1 MQVNLLNFAKKN
13 IFMSELSFNESTEL
27 ALQQWR
33 EKEKK
38 ALELSKIVGELR
50 FDRSIELLLFRRDL
64 YDVRP
69 TEIINYHLFAK
80 NYVDTDLS
88 IDLTLGIAKAIQS
101 NIHIGASRIDIGK
114 LASECTSQGIDLNQ
128 FVAQKLGNA
137 PLDTD
142 HTIAHR
148 DVVLYGFGRI
158 GRLVARR
165 IISSTGR
172 GEQLRLKAIVIRPSM
187 KVRLEEV
194 NKRMALMEI
203 DSIHGAFPGTVQV
216 LEDGDIVEINGNK
229 IHMIFANDPSEINYE
244 NYGIKDAILIDNT
257 GMWDTKEKLSAHLRP
272 GIKKVILTAP
282 GKDIPNIVVGANH
295 QQIDFENETVVC
307 AASCTTNAIVPV
319 IQTMDNE
326 FGIEKG
332 HIETVHAYT
341 SDQNLLD
348 NFHKKPRRGRGAPI
362 NMVITSTGA
371 ASAVA
376 KVLPNLKGK
385 LTGNAVRVPVPN
397 VSLAILNLTLEKPS
411 TREEILAKLRHA
423 CLHGD
428 LVEQMQ
434 YSTNE
439 EYVSSNAVGTTV
451 ASVIDVPST
460 ILSNDG
466 KTVTLYAW
474 YDNEYGYTCQ
484 VVRLAKHVAQVRR
497 YAYY

>member
-1 MQVNLLNFAKKN
+1 MNG
-13 IFMSELSFNESTEL
+13 MSYNESTEL
-27 ALQQWR
+27 ALQEWR

-50 FDRSIELLLFRRDL
+50 FDRSIELVLFRRDL

-69 TEIINYHLFAK
+69 SEIIHYHLFAK
-80 NYVDTDLS
+80 NYINTELS
-88 IDLTLGIAKAIQS
+88 INLTLQIAKAIFD
-101 NIHIGASRIDIGK
+101 NKTIGSSRIDIGK
-114 LASECTSQGIDLNQ
+114 LASEYQTSDGDLYE
-128 FVAQKLGNA
+128 FVSNKLSLSK
-137 PLDTD
+137 LDPEQTY
-142 HTIAHR
+142 THR

-172 GEQLRLKAIVIRPSM
+172 GEQLRLKAIVLRSSM

-194 NKRMALMEI
+194 NKRMALLEI

-216 LEDGDIVEINGNK
+216 LEEGNIVEINGNK
-229 IHMIFANDPSEINYE
+229 IHMIFAGDPSEINYE
-244 NYGIKDAILIDNT
+244 DYGIKDAILIDNT

-272 GIKKVILTAP
+272 GIQKVILTAP

-295 QQIDFENETVVC
+295 QTIDFESETVVC

-319 IQTMDNE
+319 IQTIDNE

-397 VSLAILNLTLEKPS
+397 VSLAILNLTLAKIS
-411 TREEILAKLRHA
+411 TREEILEKLRHA

-434 YSTNE
+434 YSTND

-466 KTVTLYAW
+466 RTVTLYAW

-497 YAYY
+497 FSYY

>member
-1 MQVNLLNFAKKN
+1 MG
-13 IFMSELSFNESTEL
+13 ELTYNESVEL
-27 ALQQWR
+27 ALQAWR
-33 EKEKK
+33 EQEKK

-69 TEIINYHLFAK
+69 SEIINYHQFAK
-80 NYVDTDLS
+80 NYVDQEIAIAT
-88 IDLTLGIAKAIQS
+88 TLQIAKSII
-101 NIHIGASRIDIGK
+101 NNPDIIASRIDIGK
-114 LASECTSQGIDLNQ
+114 LASEWNGSEDINQ
-128 FVAQKLGNA
+128 FVSNKLKQVTGEA
-137 PLDTD
+137 ASIT
-142 HTIAHR
+142 HR

-187 KVRLEEV
+187 KVRIEEV
-194 NKRMALMEI
+194 NKRMALLAT
-203 DSIHGAFPGTVQV
+203 DSIHGTFQGTIKV
-216 LEDGDIVEINGNK
+216 LDEGNIVEINGNK
-229 IHMIFANDPSEINYE
+229 IHMIFASDPSEINYE
-244 NYGIKDAILIDNT
+244 TYGIHDAICIDNT
-257 GMWDTKEKLSAHLRP
+257 GMWDTREKLSAHLRP

-295 QQIDFENETVVC
+295 QDIDFDQENILC

-319 IQTMDNE
+319 IQTIDTQ

-397 VSLAILNLTLEKPS
+397 VSLAILNLTIDQPS
-411 TREEILAKLRHA
+411 TREVILEKLRHA
-423 CLHGD
+423 CLYGD

-434 YSTNE
+434 YSTDD
-439 EYVSSNAVGTTV
+439 EYVSSHAVGTTV

-466 KTVTLYAW
+466 KTVTIYAW

-497 YAYY
+497 VAYY